1 VAPVRRVR
9 QDTKVEALRRAPLFE
24 GLAKSHLT
32 ELARLSDEMEVEAGT
47 VLCREGQTG
56 QEFFVLLDG
65 KAEVTSKDGIRLQTV
80 GPGDFFGEMALL
92 EPVKRTA
99 TVTATTAVHFFV
111 LTRQSFQR
119 MLDENPQV
127 ERRVLRALAHRALTS
142 HA

>member
-1 VAPVRRVR
+1 VPRVR
-9 QDTKVEALRRAPLFE
+9 HDTKVEALRRAPLFA

-32 ELARLSDEMEVEAGT
+32 ELARQSEEMDVAAGT

-65 KAEVTSKDGIRLQTV
+65 EAEVTSSQGGPVRKV
-80 GPGDFFGEMALL
+80 GPGDFFGEIALL

-99 TVTATTAVHFFV
+99 TVTATTPLHFFV

-127 ERRVLRALAHRALTS
+127 ERRVLRELAHRVITS